1 MNQEI
6 YIQKQWFIKS
16 REGKIEDYY
25 ILDDKELSA
34 GQFGKVFKAKPKLL
48 KNDPMRAVKV
58 IPKRLIENKER
69 FLQEVEI
76 LRNLDHP
83 NIIKLYE
90 TFEDIRNIYLVME
103 LCTGGEL
110 FDQIVTDGQLSE
122 KDAQQVFIQIMRA
135 ISYCHSKGI
144 AHRDLKPEN
153 FLYYDDKPG
162 SLLKVIDFGL
172 SRVFRQQGQ
181 QQKQLMKSRI
191 GSPYYISPE
200 VLDGQ
205 YDELCDI
212 WSAGV
217 ILFIL
222 LTGIPP
228 FNGENDGD
236 IVKQIKAGQLNQD
249 LSEFQ
254 NVSDQAKDLIQ
265 KMIYL
270 ILNRSYNMN
279 GYKTSIKMILN
290 CVSILIHQSNS
301 HSKAN
306 QKKHDFIYLYFQIV
320 LAQIAS
326 QVSLIEIEELSKLFQ
341 TLDKDGNGQLSFEE
355 FKNGFKE
362 KKNDLFQYFEAIDT
376 DSSGSIDYN
385 EFIAAMM
392 ERSFYLKQD
401 KLLQAFHTFDLD
413 NDGKITSL
421 ELKKVLGDNDHY
433 NKTDPKFWDTLLKDG
448 DFDEDGQIDYLEF
461 VEMMSD
467 L

>member
-1 MNQEI
+1 MNQDI
-6 YIQKQWFIKS
+6 YIKKQWFIKS
-16 REGKIEDYY
+16 REGKVEDYY
-25 ILDDKELSA
+25 ILDNKELSS
-34 GQFGKVFKAKPKLL
+34 GSFGKVYQAKPKLL

-58 IPKRLIENKER
+58 IPKRLIENKDR

-90 TFEDIRNIYLVME
+90 TFEDVRNIYLVME

-110 FDQIVTDGQLSE
+110 FDQIVTHGQLSE

-153 FLYYDDKPG
+153 FIYYDDKPG

-172 SRVFRQQGQ
+172 SRVFRQSGQ
-181 QQKQLMKSRI
+181 QEKQMMKSRT
-191 GSPYYISPE
+191 GSVYYISPE

-205 YDELCDI
+205 YDELCDV

-217 ILFIL
+217 ILYIL

-228 FNGENDGD
+228 FNGNSDGE
-236 IVKQIKAGQLNQD
+236 IVKQIKAGKFNLN
-249 LSEFQ
+249 LSELQ
-254 NVSDQAKDLIQ
+254 VVSESAKDLIQ
-265 KMIYL
+265 KMICKHSQR
-270 ILNRSYNMN
+270 LNSQQVLQHEWLQN
-279 GYKTSIKMILN
+279 LN
-290 CVSILIHQSNS
+290 QNDSKLSLNFDSLKQFTQQS
-301 HSKAN
+301 KL
-306 QKKHDFIYLYFQIV
+306 KKIV

-326 QVSLIEIEELSKLFQ
+326 QVSLNEIGELSKLFQ

-362 KKNDLFQYFEAIDT
+362 KKNDLLQYFEAIDT

-392 ERSFYLKQD
+392 ERTFYLKQD
-401 KLLQAFHTFDLD
+401 KLLQAFQTFDLD
-413 NDGKITSL
+413 NDGKITAL
-421 ELKKVLGDNDHY
+421 ELKKVLGDNDYY
-433 NKTDPKFWDTLLKDG
+433 NKIDSKFWESLVKDG
-448 DFDEDGQIDYLEF
+448 DFDEDGKIDYLEF